1 MSVAFYN
8 PSYTTYDASVG
19 VAKDAWT
26 VSFYGD
32 NITDTLATIYS
43 SYAEYVKMN
52 TINRPRTL
60 GIKFSY
66 KFSDHK

>member
-1 MSVAFYN
+1 MEPPIRS
-8 PSYTTYDASVG
+8 
-19 VAKDAWT
+19 
-26 VSFYGD
+26 D
-32 NITDTLATIYS
+32 NLTDTLATLYS

-66 KFSDHK
+66 KFSDRR